1 MSTLTAAPA
10 HPAPG
15 RGTAPHRPGVL
26 LLRWSGLLLTFALV
40 TGGSVEV
47 VTAFFLQTD
56 RVTTPVADG
65 VHRVIL
71 STEAGG
77 VRLRAAAPAEK
88 ATLTRRES
96 WAFARA
102 TVTSSTTDG
111 VLTADATCPDTGPLT
126 GHCSVDFELVLPAG
140 TDVELHA
147 VTGDIDVRGMSGTI
161 RASTDTGGIRLDEVS
176 SATMRATTSTG
187 NVRVKMAAPPVNI
200 TARSSTGNVTV
211 KVPDD
216 GTVYRV
222 VTGTSMGNRSVRV
235 PTDPTSS
242 RVIEAVTSMGDVKVR
257 NV

>member
-1 MSTLTAAPA
+1 MPTLTAATAP
-10 HPAPG
+10 PAPG
-15 RGTAPHRPGVL
+15 TGTAPQRPGVL
-26 LLRWSGLLLTFALV
+26 LLRWSGLLLTLTLV

-47 VTAFFLQTD
+47 VTTFFRQTD
-56 RVTTPVADG
+56 RVTTPLADG

-77 VRLRAAAPAEK
+77 VRLRAAAPAEE

-102 TVTSSTTDG
+102 SVTSSTTDG
-111 VLTADATCPDTGPLT
+111 VLTAEATCPDTDPLT
-126 GHCSVDFELVLPAG
+126 EYCSVDFELVLPVG
-140 TDVELHA
+140 TDVELRT

-161 RASTDTGGIRLDEVS
+161 RTSTGTGGIRLDEVS
-176 SATMRATTSTG
+176 SASVRATTSTG
-187 NVRVKMAAPPVNI
+187 DVRVKMATPPVNI
-200 TARSSTGNVTV
+200 TARSSTGDVTV

-222 VTGTSMGNRSVRV
+222 VTGTSVGNRTVQV
-235 PTDPTSS
+235 PTDSTSS

-257 NV
+257 HV